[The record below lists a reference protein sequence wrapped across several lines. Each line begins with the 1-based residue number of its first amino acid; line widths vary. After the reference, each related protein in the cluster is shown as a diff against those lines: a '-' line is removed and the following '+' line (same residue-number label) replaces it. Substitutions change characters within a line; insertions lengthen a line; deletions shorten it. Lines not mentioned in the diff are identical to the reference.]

1 MNQDIYSTLYKVAL
15 CALTLNTDKPAATLI
30 LKNQWFVWK
39 HKHENVRLHTF
50 KYIIKKVL
58 ILKWIMIYFKV
69 ALMPVAHL
77 TSTFTKC

>member
-30 LKNQWFVWK
+30 LKKSNGLCEK

-58 ILKWIMIYFKV
+58 ILK
-69 ALMPVAHL
+69 
-77 TSTFTKC
+77 